1 MGDTTVT
8 GSKAMLF
15 DEDATLEDIYQNPL
29 GDGEIAYN
37 LITVVAPAG
46 KLGVVLNNPHGDL
59 PVVYA
64 IKESSSLRG
73 MVRVGDL
80 LISVDEVDCRGM
92 SSHSVSTFLTSRSRN
107 PARTLV
113 LARGSA
119 MNNSMST
126 AAAV

>member
-1 MGDTTVT
+1 
-8 GSKAMLF
+8 MLF
-15 DEDATLEDIYQNPL
+15 GEDATLEDIYQNPL
-29 GDGEIAYN
+29 GDGEN
-37 LITVVAPAG
+37 TLDLVTVVAPAG
-46 KLGVVLNNPHGDL
+46 KLGIVLNNPHGDL

-64 IKESSSLRG
+64 IKESSVLRG
-73 MVRVGDL
+73 MVWVGDF

-92 SSHSVSTFLTSRSRN
+92 TSHKVSSFLSSRSQN

-119 MNNSMST
+119 MNNILST

>member
-1 MGDTTVT
+1 
-8 GSKAMLF
+8 MLF
-15 DEDATLEDIYQNPL
+15 GEDATLEDIYQNPT
-29 GDGEIAYN
+29 GDYN
-37 LITVVAPAG
+37 LVTVVAPAG
-46 KLGVVLNNPHGDL
+46 KLGVVLNNPHRDL

-64 IKESSSLRG
+64 VKDSSALCG
-73 MVRVGDL
+73 IVRVGDL

-92 SSHSVSTFLTSRSRN
+92 TSQSVNTFLSSRSQN

-119 MNNSMST
+119 MNNAMST

>member
-1 MGDTTVT
+1 
-8 GSKAMLF
+8 MLF

-37 LITVVAPAG
+37 LVTVVAPAG

-80 LISVDEVDCRGM
+80 LISVDICG
-92 SSHSVSTFLTSRSRN
+92 
-107 PARTLV
+107 
-113 LARGSA
+113 
-119 MNNSMST
+119 
-126 AAAV
+126 